1 LARVIGLDGRSRSEE
16 EERRINLTAVSVLG
30 DQDGKD
36 LMAYLRSI
44 TIEAV
49 AGPNISDAELRHLE
63 GQRYIVGLLSQ
74 RVNQG
79 HKAKHNVNDKG

>member
-1 LARVIGLDGRSRSEE
+1 MGKVIGPDGRTRTEE

-30 DQDGKD
+30 DQAGKD

-63 GQRYIVGLLSQ
+63 GQRYLVGLLST
-74 RVNQG
+74 RINLG
-79 HKAKHNVNDKG
+79 HKAKTNVNDKG